1 MNKEQRMPELPEVE
15 TIVRGLR
22 PNIMGRIIS
31 GMIIRPK
38 AQLHMLQTTPQHF
51 YEQTIGQTVATVL
64 RKGKYIIL
72 PLSNDNVIVLH
83 MGMTGYLL
91 LSETP
96 DITFDERFSENSID
110 KHTHF
115 LMEFMDQSGNDLPD
129 LELHFND
136 VRLFGN
142 IWLVENAKDIEN
154 LDVPGLREL
163 GPDALGISLKKFEE
177 SVSSKRSIKTILL
190 DQKKIAG
197 VGNIYADEALFS
209 AHIHPATQGSSL
221 TSNQISTLW
230 FTIKSVLKQG
240 IKYRGSSTSD
250 YTTTDGS
257 KGSFQNY
264 HRVYGKTGQKCGDCS
279 RVIERIKLGGRS
291 THFCPS
297 CQPEGTA

>member
-1 MNKEQRMPELPEVE
+1 MPELPEVE

-22 PNIMGRIIS
+22 SSIMGRIIS
-31 GMIIRPK
+31 GMVIRPK
-38 AQLHMLQTTPQHF
+38 AQSHLLQTSTQNF
-51 YEQTIGQTVATVL
+51 YEQTIGQTVTTVL

-91 LSETP
+91 VSEAP
-96 DITFDERFSENSID
+96 SLTFEARFSENEID

-115 LMEFMDQSGNDLPD
+115 LMEFMDSSGDNLPD

-142 IWLVENAKDIEN
+142 IWLVENADDIDN

-177 SVSSKRSIKTILL
+177 LVRSRRSIKAILL

-197 VGNIYADEALFS
+197 VGNIYADESLFS
-209 AHIHPATQGSSL
+209 AHIHPATRGSSL
-221 TSNQISTLW
+221 TTNQISTLW
-230 FTIKSVLKQG
+230 FTVKSSRTLVIK
-240 IKYRGSSTSD
+240 R
-250 YTTTDGS
+250 
-257 KGSFQNY
+257 
-264 HRVYGKTGQKCGDCS
+264 
-279 RVIERIKLGGRS
+279 
-291 THFCPS
+291 
-297 CQPEGTA
+297 

>member
-1 MNKEQRMPELPEVE
+1 MDREAICQTLNFILTTSDCLE
-15 TIVRGLR
+15 TFGWFKTLR
-22 PNIMGRIIS
+22 
-31 GMIIRPK
+31 
-38 AQLHMLQTTPQHF
+38 
-51 YEQTIGQTVATVL
+51 
-64 RKGKYIIL
+64 IL
-72 PLSNDNVIVLH
+72 I
-83 MGMTGYLL
+83 T
-91 LSETP
+91 ETP
-96 DITFDERFSENSID
+96 DITFDERFSEDSID

-115 LMEFMDQSGNDLPD
+115 LMEFMDQSGNDLSD

-163 GPDALGISLKKFEE
+163 GPDALGISLKSFEE
-177 SVSSKRSIKTILL
+177 AVSSKRSIKTILL

-257 KGSFQNY
+257 KGSFQDY

-279 RVIERIKLGGRS
+279 RAIERIKLGGRS

>member
-1 MNKEQRMPELPEVE
+1 MPELPEIE
-15 TIVRGLR
+15 TIVRALR
-22 PNIMGRIIS
+22 PSIMGRIIS
-31 GMIIRPK
+31 GMVIRPK
-38 AQLHMLQTTPQHF
+38 AQLHMLQSTPQHF
-51 YEQTIGQTVATVL
+51 YEQTIGQTVTTVL

-96 DITFDERFSENSID
+96 DLTFDERFSENAVD

-115 LMEFMDQSGNDLPD
+115 LMEFMDESGSDLPD
-129 LELHFND
+129 LEIHFND

-142 IWLVENAKDIEN
+142 IWLVENADDIDN
-154 LDVPGLREL
+154 LNVPGLQDL
-163 GPDALGISLKKFEE
+163 GPDALGISLNKFEE
-177 SVSSKRSIKTILL
+177 AVSSKRPIKSILL

-221 TSNQISTLW
+221 TLNQISTLW
-230 FTIKSVLKQG
+230 FTVKSVLKQG

-257 KGSFQNY
+257 KGSFQDH
-264 HRVYGKTGQKCGDCS
+264 HRVYRKTGQKCGDCS
-279 RVIERIKLGGRS
+279 HTIERIKLAGRS

>member
-1 MNKEQRMPELPEVE
+1 MPELPEVE
-15 TIVRGLR
+15 TIVRSLR
-22 PNIMGRIIS
+22 PHLMGRIIS
-31 GMIIRPK
+31 GMVIRPK
-38 AQLHMLQTTPQHF
+38 AEIHILHTTPQYF
-51 YEQTIGQTVATVL
+51 YEQTIGETVTTVL
-64 RKGKYIIL
+64 RKGKYIII
-72 PLSNDNVIVLH
+72 PLSNDNIIVFH

-91 LSETP
+91 LSEVP
-96 DITFDERFSENSID
+96 DITFDLRFSGDEYVD

-115 LMEFMDQSGNDLPD
+115 LMEFMDGSTDGLPD

-142 IWLVENAKDIEN
+142 IWLAEDVQNIEEI
-154 LDVPGLREL
+154 DVPGLRDL
-163 GPDALGISLKKFEE
+163 GPDALGISLRAFEE
-177 SVSSKRSIKTILL
+177 AVSSKRSIKTILL

-230 FTIKSVLKQG
+230 FTVKSVLKQG

-250 YTTTDGS
+250 YTTTDGG
-257 KGSFQNY
+257 KGSFQDY
-264 HRVYGKTGQKCGDCS
+264 HRVYRKTGQKCGDCS
-279 RVIERIKLGGRS
+279 QTIKRIKLAGRS

-297 CQPEGTA
+297 CQPQRAA

>member
-1 MNKEQRMPELPEVE
+1 
-15 TIVRGLR
+15 
-22 PNIMGRIIS
+22 
-31 GMIIRPK
+31 
-38 AQLHMLQTTPQHF
+38 
-51 YEQTIGQTVATVL
+51 
-64 RKGKYIIL
+64 
-72 PLSNDNVIVLH
+72 

-91 LSETP
+91 LSEVP
-96 DITFDERFSENSID
+96 DITFDLRFSGDEYVD

-115 LMEFMDQSGNDLPD
+115 LMEFMDGSTDGLPD

-142 IWLVENAKDIEN
+142 IWLAEDVQNIEEI
-154 LDVPGLREL
+154 DVPGLRDL
-163 GPDALGISLKKFEE
+163 GPDALGISLRAFEE
-177 SVSSKRSIKTILL
+177 AVSSKRSIKTILL

-230 FTIKSVLKQG
+230 FTVKSVLKQG

-250 YTTTDGS
+250 YTTTDGG
-257 KGSFQNY
+257 KGSFQDY
-264 HRVYGKTGQKCGDCS
+264 HRVYRKTGQKCGDCS
-279 RVIERIKLGGRS
+279 QTIKRIKLAGRS

-297 CQPEGTA
+297 CQPQRAA